1 MSFFLNPGN
10 LLRSPGLFPA
20 AARAARAAPTA
31 ACALSAAELAH
42 GLAQNQEHDD
52 CQNRDDDDICH
63 SPVLSNLAGSC
74 REIAA
79 NRRQLSVAAPY
90 AQPNHGRLSAG
101 LQLRIVL
108 IYTICYF
115 CGFVKWRERISFFRL
130 HRGCTV
136 SRNHS
141 PGQVMPAPRDRG
153 SRTRRPEGT
162 PCNGRRRIC
171 GNKHPDDDLP

>member
-20 AARAARAAPTA
+20 AARAARAARAAPTA

-74 REIAA
+74 GKSLRTVD
-79 NRRQLSVAAPY
+79 SYPW
-90 AQPNHGRLSAG
+90 QPLTPS
-101 LQLRIVL
+101 L
-108 IYTICYF
+108 IMAD
-115 CGFVKWRERISFFRL
+115 SL
-130 HRGCTV
+130 
-136 SRNHS
+136 
-141 PGQVMPAPRDRG
+141 PA
-153 SRTRRPEGT
+153 
-162 PCNGRRRIC
+162 CN
-171 GNKHPDDDLP
+171 